1 MLWIYVNSTGAIECS
16 VNVGYKVRQGDAF
29 DVFIVLWGMNGEA
42 TPNNIGGALY
52 TLSYVKYINPQ
63 MNSFSSAYVGAIES
77 ANEEFIVGNPS
88 QVNSKFVS
96 GVAYNGYKVRIPEQA
111 TTFSSNG
118 GNVGLEIGLLSNG
131 ESQYV
136 HAQTANVFVEGTYAN
151 KPDLITTSDYAMM
164 LDLIRE
170 ANFVLTFP
178 LTLVSE
184 NGVSAITGDP
194 NQPTIVLSKT
204 FAYVGGKCKV
214 DRSLLNDALEAVAG
228 TEDDGYATIAYFDSA
243 NVSLRYEAQIFGID
257 QYGNT
262 VQLRVQGAKGT
273 INRINVDLFIEDPI
287 ASSFI
292 DEITF
297 FGTCPVDATYLDF
310 SSGEEGEGKLITD
323 ISASANT
330 LPAGSSAT
338 VTASV
343 VPLGDGVSAYLQFV
357 FGIPKGDKGDQ
368 GDKGDT
374 GDSAG
379 FGTPTASASGLPAG
393 SAPTVSVSVDSESP
407 DTAKVFQFNF
417 GIPKGDTGATGAQG
431 PRGETSLS
439 ADGIFALYVDSD
451 TGQLMAQYEE
461 GSTDPSTYLSIDQN
475 TGDLMYTYQE

>member
-1 MLWIYVNSTGAIECS
+1 MLWIYVNSTGAVECS

-29 DVFIVLWGMNGEA
+29 DAFIVLWGMNGEA
-42 TPNNIGGALY
+42 DPNLINGSLY

-63 MNSFSSAYVGAIES
+63 MSAFSSAGVEIDS
-77 ANEEFIVGNPS
+77 ANEEFVLGNPS
-88 QVNSKFVS
+88 QVNSHFFS
-96 GVAYNGYKVRIPEQA
+96 GQSYNGYKVHIPDTA
-111 TTFSSNG
+111 TSFSSNG

-184 NGVSAITGDP
+184 NGVSAITGNP

-228 TEDDGYATIAYFDSA
+228 TENDGYATIAYFDSA
-243 NVSLRYEAQIFGID
+243 NVSLRYPSAIFGID
-257 QYGNT
+257 QDGNT
-262 VQLRVQGAKGT
+262 LQLRVQGALGD
-273 INRINVDLFIEDPI
+273 INRINVDLLIQDPTV
-287 ASSFI
+287 SSNL

-297 FGTCPVDATYLDF
+297 FGTCPIDATYLDF

-323 ISASANT
+323 VVADAIT
-330 LPAGSSAT
+330 LPAGSQAT
-338 VTASV
+338 VPVHRV
-343 VPLGDGVSAYLQFV
+343 VPLGDGISAYLEFV
-357 FGIPKGDKGDQ
+357 FGIPQ

-374 GDSAG
+374 GEPAG
-379 FGTPTASASGLPAG
+379 FGEPTASASSLPAG
-393 SAPTVSVSVDSESP
+393 SSPTVSVTASGTNE
-407 DTAKVFQFNF
+407 AKVFDFQF
-417 GIPKGDTGATGAQG
+417 GIPKGDQGDQGPQGPVG

-439 ADGIFALYVDSD
+439 SSGLFALYVDAD
-451 TGQLMAQYEE
+451 TGQLMAQYEQD
-461 GSTDPSTYLSIDQN
+461 GIDPSTYLSIDQG
-475 TGDLMYTYQE
+475 TGDLLYYYEEQ